1 MGNMSFMLNK
11 TRSVRMLAIAF
22 AAATA
27 VACASPE
34 QRVEKYYESGQEYLE
49 KGELGKANVQ
59 FQNVLKIDETHVP
72 ALLGIAQIAER
83 KKDFKAMFGIYQKV
97 ERLAPDNGFA
107 HVQLGK
113 LYLLGSDETAALEQA
128 EKALAIN
135 PDDPDAITLKAGVLL
150 RLGDNTGA
158 VELARN
164 VLNAHPANPEAAVVI
179 ATSKV
184 QSGDFDGGLD
194 ELDRALE
201 ADPKIA
207 VLQLLRIRLLAQ
219 MNREQDV
226 AAAFDNLVKLFPE
239 EPAYRR
245 AYAAEFIGRKAYGQ
259 AVAQLEEVVRLEP
272 ENNNAKIDVVRLI
285 KADKGAAEA
294 EAKLRDY
301 VEAEPNNTELK
312 FTLVDFLTEQRSWA
326 AATAE
331 LEPLSRSKD
340 QSTEFK
346 AKNTLAAIHI
356 ANGERQQAEVLIE
369 EILSEDE
376 NNTDAL
382 LKSAGFQIEDGE
394 FDTAVANLRT
404 VLNNN
409 PDQAEA
415 MVLMATAFERQDNL
429 DFATAEYAKAFD
441 ASGKDA
447 KITNLYAKFLMR
459 HDNARRAEEV
469 LVQSLAAHPNDL
481 ENLKLLAA
489 TRLAL
494 QDWTGADEVASA
506 IEKLDRLGDD
516 EVVRNIRTVAFSGL
530 GDYDQLINLLSSE
543 KSGDLQETRPLAA
556 LVGAYVRSERID
568 DAEAL
573 LQDVLASNDKNYNA
587 YLLLAQVKA
596 LKNDSAGAEQALLNA
611 AEADPSRVE
620 VYESLYRFYTGR
632 DRDDDAKA
640 LIERGLA
647 AAPDSDP
654 LRFYMADIHLREGR
668 LEEAL
673 DIYSDLVEK
682 RPENKIIANNFVSL
696 SSELRLDEAS
706 IKRAAEVAKILEGE
720 SNANIQDTVG
730 WAFYRDGQL
739 ERALDY
745 LTRAAAGAPDN
756 AEVLY
761 HLGVVEFGAGTDGK
775 WQATLNKAL
784 EAGGENFRFASEI
797 RTMLERQ

>member
-184 QSGDFDGGLD
+184 QAGDFDGGLD

-761 HLGVVEFGAGTDGK
+761 HLGVVEFAAGKDGN